1 MEKKKFSKKDILK
14 KILKIV
20 PKILYDILIVF
31 CIALI
36 LVVVWQIITDNN
48 ESIGGYRLFR
58 IISGSMVPEFNVDE
72 VVVCKDTDPE
82 NIEVGEIIVY
92 RGKTGELTNRLIM
105 HEVIDK
111 NEVEGNLIFHVK
123 GIQNTTGDP
132 DVYAS
137 QILGVVVHESKILTL
152 LYHLATSTYSS
163 FVIIVILVI
172 NVFISFL
179 PKKEKIIT
187 LDEPKNEVDDSNVKK
202 EKKKKKINKNLKRY
216 TLKDFDKY
224 IKIIRKDYEVESGN
238 QVESTGDVG
247 EELDEK
253 EKLKEE
259 NKRLEEEIRKLK
271 EEINKKK

>member
-1 MEKKKFSKKDILK
+1 MVKKKFSKKDIFK

-20 PKILYDILIVF
+20 PKILYDILIIF
-31 CIALI
+31 CVALI
-36 LVVVWQIITDNN
+36 LVVVWQIVTDNN

-72 VVVCKDTDPE
+72 VVICRDTNSDD
-82 NIEVGEIIVY
+82 IKIGDIIVY

-111 NEVEGNLIFHVK
+111 KEVEGNLIFNVK

-137 QILGVVVHESKILTL
+137 QILGVVVHKSAILTL

-163 FVIIVILVI
+163 FIIIVILVI
-172 NVFISFL
+172 NVFVSFL
-179 PKKEKIIT
+179 PKKEKMIT
-187 LDEPKNEVDDSNVKK
+187 LDEPKEEAKPENVKK
-202 EKKKKKINKNLKRY
+202 DRKKKINKNQKRY

-224 IKIIRKDYEVESGN
+224 IKIIRKDYVVESGN

-253 EKLKEE
+253 EKLKQE
-259 NKRLEEEIRKLK
+259 NKRLEEEIKKLK

>member
-1 MEKKKFSKKDILK
+1 MGKKKFSKKDILK
-14 KILKIV
+14 KILKVV
-20 PKILYDILIVF
+20 PKILYDILIIF
-31 CIALI
+31 CVALI

-72 VVVCKDTDPE
+72 VVVCKDTESED
-82 NIEVGEIIVY
+82 IEIGNVIVY

-111 NEVEGNLIFHVK
+111 KEVDGNLIFHVK

-137 QILGVVVHESKILTL
+137 QILGVVVHESKVLTL

-163 FVIIVILVI
+163 FIIIVILVI
-172 NVFISFL
+172 NVFVSFL

-187 LDEPKNEVDDSNVKK
+187 LDEPKEDAKPENVKK
-202 EKKKKKINKNLKRY
+202 EKKKKINKNQKRY

-224 IKIIRKDYEVESGN
+224 IKIIRKDYVVESGN

-253 EKLKEE
+253 EKLKQE
-259 NKRLEEEIRKLK
+259 NKRLEEEIKKLK

>member
-1 MEKKKFSKKDILK
+1 MEKKKFSKKDIFK
-14 KILKIV
+14 KILKVV
-20 PKILYDILIVF
+20 PKILYDLLIIF
-31 CIALI
+31 CVALI

-58 IISGSMVPEFNVDE
+58 IVSGSMVPEFNVDE
-72 VVVCKDTDPE
+72 VVVCKDTDPDD
-82 NIEVGEIIVY
+82 IKIGDIIVY
-92 RGKTGELTNRLIM
+92 RGKAGELTNRLIM
-105 HEVIDK
+105 HEVVDK
-111 NEVEGNLIFHVK
+111 KEVDGNLIFNVK

-132 DVYAS
+132 DVYES
-137 QILGVVVHESKILTL
+137 QILGVVVHKSGMLTL
-152 LYHLATSTYSS
+152 LYSLATSTYSS
-163 FVIIVILVI
+163 FIIIVILVI

-179 PKKEKIIT
+179 PKRDKIIT
-187 LDEPKNEVDDSNVKK
+187 LDEPKEITNNDDSKK
-202 EKKKKKINKNLKRY
+202 EKKKKKINKNIKRY

-224 IKIIRKDYEVESGN
+224 IKIIRKDYEFETGN
-238 QVESTGDVG
+238 QIEAENDIG

>member
-1 MEKKKFSKKDILK
+1 MEKKIFSKKDMLK

-20 PKILYDILIVF
+20 PKILYDILIIF
-31 CIALI
+31 CVALI

-72 VVVCKDTDPE
+72 VVVCKDTESED
-82 NIEVGEIIVY
+82 IEIGNVIVY

-111 NEVEGNLIFHVK
+111 KEVDGNLIFHVK

-137 QILGVVVHESKILTL
+137 QILGVVVHESKVLTL

-163 FVIIVILVI
+163 FIIIVILVI
-172 NVFISFL
+172 NVFVSFL

-187 LDEPKNEVDDSNVKK
+187 LDEPKEDAKPENVKK
-202 EKKKKKINKNLKRY
+202 EKKKKINKNQKRY

-224 IKIIRKDYEVESGN
+224 IKIIRKDYVVESGN
-238 QVESTGDVG
+238 QVEVTGDVG

-253 EKLKEE
+253 EKLKQE
-259 NKRLEEEIRKLK
+259 NKRLEEEIKKLK

>member
-1 MEKKKFSKKDILK
+1 MGKKKFSKKDILK
-14 KILKIV
+14 KILKVV
-20 PKILYDILIVF
+20 PKILYDILIIF
-31 CIALI
+31 CVALI

-72 VVVCKDTDPE
+72 VVVCKDTESED
-82 NIEVGEIIVY
+82 IEIGNVIVY

-111 NEVEGNLIFHVK
+111 KEVDGNLIFHVK

-137 QILGVVVHESKILTL
+137 QILGVVVHESKVLTL

-163 FVIIVILVI
+163 FIIIVILVI
-172 NVFISFL
+172 NVFVSFL

-187 LDEPKNEVDDSNVKK
+187 LDEPKEDAKPENVKK
-202 EKKKKKINKNLKRY
+202 EKKKKINKNQKRY

-224 IKIIRKDYEVESGN
+224 IKIIRKDYVVESGN
-238 QVESTGDVG
+238 QVEVTGDVG

-253 EKLKEE
+253 EQLKQE

>member
-1 MEKKKFSKKDILK
+1 MGKKKFSKKDILK
-14 KILKIV
+14 KILKVV
-20 PKILYDILIVF
+20 PKILYDILIIF
-31 CIALI
+31 CVALI
-36 LVVVWQIITDNN
+36 LVVVWQIITDNY

-72 VVVCKDTDPE
+72 VVVCKDTESED
-82 NIEVGEIIVY
+82 IEIGNVIVY

-111 NEVEGNLIFHVK
+111 KEVDGNLIFHVK

-137 QILGVVVHESKILTL
+137 QILGVVVHESKVLTL

-163 FVIIVILVI
+163 FIIIVILVI
-172 NVFISFL
+172 NVFVSFL

-187 LDEPKNEVDDSNVKK
+187 LDEPKEDAKPENVKK
-202 EKKKKKINKNLKRY
+202 EKKKKINKNQKRY

-224 IKIIRKDYEVESGN
+224 IKIIRKDYVVESGN
-238 QVESTGDVG
+238 QVEVTGDVG

-253 EKLKEE
+253 EQLKQE
-259 NKRLEEEIRKLK
+259 NKRLEEEIKL
-271 EEINKKK
+271 

>member
-1 MEKKKFSKKDILK
+1 MVKKKFSKKDIFK

-20 PKILYDILIVF
+20 PKILYDILIIF
-31 CIALI
+31 CVALI
-36 LVVVWQIITDNN
+36 LVVVWQIVTDNN

-72 VVVCKDTDPE
+72 VVICKDTNSDD
-82 NIEVGEIIVY
+82 IKIGDIIVY

-111 NEVEGNLIFHVK
+111 KEVEGNLIFNVK

-137 QILGVVVHESKILTL
+137 QILGVVVHKSAILTL

-163 FVIIVILVI
+163 FIIIVILVI
-172 NVFISFL
+172 NVFVSFL
-179 PKKEKIIT
+179 PKKEKMIT
-187 LDEPKNEVDDSNVKK
+187 LDEPKEEAKPENVKK
-202 EKKKKKINKNLKRY
+202 DRKKKINKNQKRY

-224 IKIIRKDYEVESGN
+224 IKIIRKDYVVESGN

-253 EKLKEE
+253 EKLKQE
-259 NKRLEEEIRKLK
+259 NKRLEEEIKKLK

>member
-1 MEKKKFSKKDILK
+1 MGKKKFSKKDILK
-14 KILKIV
+14 KILKVV
-20 PKILYDILIVF
+20 PKILYDILIIF
-31 CIALI
+31 CVALI

-72 VVVCKDTDPE
+72 VVVCKDTESED
-82 NIEVGEIIVY
+82 IEIGNVIVY

-111 NEVEGNLIFHVK
+111 KEVDGNLIFHVK

-137 QILGVVVHESKILTL
+137 QILGVVVHESKVLTL

-163 FVIIVILVI
+163 FIIIVILVI
-172 NVFISFL
+172 NVFVSFL

-187 LDEPKNEVDDSNVKK
+187 LDEPKEDAKPENVKK
-202 EKKKKKINKNLKRY
+202 EKKKKINKNQKRY

-224 IKIIRKDYEVESGN
+224 IKIIRKDYVVESGN

-253 EKLKEE
+253 EQLKQE
-259 NKRLEEEIRKLK
+259 NKRLEEEIKKLK

>member
-1 MEKKKFSKKDILK
+1 MVKKKFSKKDILK

-20 PKILYDILIVF
+20 PKILYDILIIF
-31 CIALI
+31 CVALI
-36 LVVVWQIITDNN
+36 LVVVWQIVTDNN

-72 VVVCKDTDPE
+72 VVICKDTNSDD
-82 NIEVGEIIVY
+82 IKIGDIIVY

-111 NEVEGNLIFHVK
+111 KEVDGNLIFNVK

-137 QILGVVVHESKILTL
+137 QILGVVVHKSAILTL

-163 FVIIVILVI
+163 FIIIVILVI
-172 NVFISFL
+172 NVFVSFL
-179 PKKEKIIT
+179 PKKEKMIT
-187 LDEPKNEVDDSNVKK
+187 LDEPKEEAKPENVKK
-202 EKKKKKINKNLKRY
+202 DRKKKINKNQKRY

-224 IKIIRKDYEVESGN
+224 IKIIRKDYVIESGN

-253 EKLKEE
+253 EKLKQE
-259 NKRLEEEIRKLK
+259 NKRLEEEIKKLK

>member
-1 MEKKKFSKKDILK
+1 MEKKKFSKKDILN
-14 KILKIV
+14 KILKIA
-20 PKILYDILIVF
+20 PKVLYDILIIF

-58 IISGSMVPEFNVDE
+58 IVSGSMVPEYNVDE
-72 VVVCKDTDPE
+72 VVVCKDTNVE
-82 NIEVGEIIVY
+82 KIKVGDIIVY

-105 HEVIDK
+105 HEVIDI
-111 NEVEGNLIFHVK
+111 NQGEEQLVFHVK

-132 DVYAS
+132 DVLAS
-137 QILGVVVHESKILTL
+137 QILGVVVHKSNILTW

-179 PKKEKIIT
+179 PKKEEIIT
-187 LDEPKNEVDDSNVKK
+187 LDAPKEKKADNVKK
-202 EKKKKKINKNLKRY
+202 EKKKKVNKNLKRY

-224 IKIIRKDYEVESGN
+224 IKIIRKDYEVEIGN
-238 QVESTGDVG
+238 QVETTGDVG

-259 NKRLEEEIRKLK
+259 NKRLEEEIKKLK
-271 EEINKKK
+271 EEINKNK

>member
-1 MEKKKFSKKDILK
+1 MVKKKFSKKDIFK
-14 KILKIV
+14 KILKLV
-20 PKILYDILIVF
+20 PKILYDILIIF
-31 CIALI
+31 CVALI
-36 LVVVWQIITDNN
+36 LVVVWQIVTDNN

-72 VVVCKDTDPE
+72 VVICKDTNSDD
-82 NIEVGEIIVY
+82 IKIGDIIVY

-111 NEVEGNLIFHVK
+111 KEVDGNLIFNVK

-137 QILGVVVHESKILTL
+137 QILGVVVHKSAILTL

-163 FVIIVILVI
+163 FIIIVILVI
-172 NVFISFL
+172 NVFVSFL
-179 PKKEKIIT
+179 PKKEKMIT
-187 LDEPKNEVDDSNVKK
+187 LDEPKEEAKPENVKK
-202 EKKKKKINKNLKRY
+202 DRKKKINKNQKRY

-224 IKIIRKDYEVESGN
+224 IKIIRKDYVIESGN

-253 EKLKEE
+253 EKLKQE
-259 NKRLEEEIRKLK
+259 NKRLEEEIKKLK

>member
-1 MEKKKFSKKDILK
+1 MVKKKFSKKDILK

-20 PKILYDILIVF
+20 PKILYDILIIF
-31 CIALI
+31 CVALI
-36 LVVVWQIITDNN
+36 LVVVWQIVTDNN

-72 VVVCKDTDPE
+72 VVICRDTNSDD
-82 NIEVGEIIVY
+82 IKIGDIIVY

-111 NEVEGNLIFHVK
+111 NEVDGNLIFNVK

-137 QILGVVVHESKILTL
+137 QILGVVVHKSAILTH

-163 FVIIVILVI
+163 FIIIVILVI
-172 NVFISFL
+172 NVFVSFL

-187 LDEPKNEVDDSNVKK
+187 LDEPKEDAKPENVKK
-202 EKKKKKINKNLKRY
+202 DRKKKINKNQKRY

-238 QVESTGDVG
+238 QVEVTDDVG

-253 EKLKEE
+253 EKLKQE
-259 NKRLEEEIRKLK
+259 NKRLEEEIKKLK

>member
-1 MEKKKFSKKDILK
+1 MGKKKFSKKDILK
-14 KILKIV
+14 KILKVV
-20 PKILYDILIVF
+20 PKILYDILIIF
-31 CIALI
+31 CVALI

-72 VVVCKDTDPE
+72 VVVCKDTESED
-82 NIEVGEIIVY
+82 IEIGNVIVY

-111 NEVEGNLIFHVK
+111 KEVDGNLIFHVK

-137 QILGVVVHESKILTL
+137 QILGVVVHESKVLTL

-163 FVIIVILVI
+163 FIIIVILVI
-172 NVFISFL
+172 NVFVSFL

-187 LDEPKNEVDDSNVKK
+187 LDEPKEDAKPENVKK
-202 EKKKKKINKNLKRY
+202 EKKKKINKNQKRY

-224 IKIIRKDYEVESGN
+224 IKIIRKDYVVESGN
-238 QVESTGDVG
+238 QVEVTGDVG

-253 EKLKEE
+253 EKLKQE
-259 NKRLEEEIRKLK
+259 NKRLEEEIKKLK

>member
-1 MEKKKFSKKDILK
+1 MGKKIFSKKDMLK

-20 PKILYDILIVF
+20 PKILYDILIIF
-31 CIALI
+31 CVALI

-72 VVVCKDTDPE
+72 VVVCKDTESED
-82 NIEVGEIIVY
+82 IEIGNVIVY

-111 NEVEGNLIFHVK
+111 KEVDGNLIFHVK

-137 QILGVVVHESKILTL
+137 QILGVVVHESKVLTL

-163 FVIIVILVI
+163 FIIIVILVI
-172 NVFISFL
+172 NVFVSFL

-187 LDEPKNEVDDSNVKK
+187 LDEPKEDAKPENVKK
-202 EKKKKKINKNLKRY
+202 EKKKKINKNQKRY

-224 IKIIRKDYEVESGN
+224 IKIIRKDYVVESGN
-238 QVESTGDVG
+238 QVEVTGDVG
-247 EELDEK
+247 EEIDEK
-253 EKLKEE
+253 EKLKQE
-259 NKRLEEEIRKLK
+259 NKRLEEEIKKLK

>member
-1 MEKKKFSKKDILK
+1 MGKKKFSKKDILK
-14 KILKIV
+14 KILKVV
-20 PKILYDILIVF
+20 PKILYDILIIF
-31 CIALI
+31 CVALI

-72 VVVCKDTDPE
+72 VVVCKDTESED
-82 NIEVGEIIVY
+82 IEIGNVIVY

-111 NEVEGNLIFHVK
+111 KEVDGNLIFHVK

-137 QILGVVVHESKILTL
+137 QILGVVVHESKVLTL

-163 FVIIVILVI
+163 FIIIVILVI
-172 NVFISFL
+172 NVFVSFL

-187 LDEPKNEVDDSNVKK
+187 LDEPKEDAKPENVKK
-202 EKKKKKINKNLKRY
+202 EKKKKINKNQKRY

-224 IKIIRKDYEVESGN
+224 IKIIRKDYVVESGN
-238 QVESTGDVG
+238 QVEVTGDVG

-253 EKLKEE
+253 EQLKQE
-259 NKRLEEEIRKLK
+259 NKRLEEEIKKLK

>member
-1 MEKKKFSKKDILK
+1 MVKKKFSKKDIFK

-20 PKILYDILIVF
+20 PKILYDILIIF
-31 CIALI
+31 CVALI
-36 LVVVWQIITDNN
+36 LVVVWQIVTDNN

-72 VVVCKDTDPE
+72 VVICRDTNSDD
-82 NIEVGEIIVY
+82 IKIGDIIVY

-111 NEVEGNLIFHVK
+111 KEVEGNLIFNVK

-137 QILGVVVHESKILTL
+137 QILGVVVHKSAILTL

-163 FVIIVILVI
+163 FIIIVILVI
-172 NVFISFL
+172 NVFVSFL
-179 PKKEKIIT
+179 PKKEKMIT
-187 LDEPKNEVDDSNVKK
+187 LDEPKEEAKPENVKK
-202 EKKKKKINKNLKRY
+202 DRKKKINKNQKRY

-224 IKIIRKDYEVESGN
+224 IKIIRKDYVVESGN
-238 QVESTGDVG
+238 QVESTGDVS

-253 EKLKEE
+253 EKLKQE
-259 NKRLEEEIRKLK
+259 NKRLEEEIKKLK

>member
-1 MEKKKFSKKDILK
+1 MVKKKFSKKDIFK

-20 PKILYDILIVF
+20 PKILYDILIIF
-31 CIALI
+31 CVALI
-36 LVVVWQIITDNN
+36 LVVVWQIVTDNN

-72 VVVCKDTDPE
+72 VVICRDTNSDD
-82 NIEVGEIIVY
+82 IKIGDIIVY

-111 NEVEGNLIFHVK
+111 NEVDGNLIFNVK

-137 QILGVVVHESKILTL
+137 QILGVVVHKSAILTL

-163 FVIIVILVI
+163 FIIIVILVI
-172 NVFISFL
+172 NVFVSFL
-179 PKKEKIIT
+179 PKKEKMIT
-187 LDEPKNEVDDSNVKK
+187 LDEPKEEAKPENVKK
-202 EKKKKKINKNLKRY
+202 DRKKKINKNQKRY

-224 IKIIRKDYEVESGN
+224 IKIIRKDYVVESGN

-253 EKLKEE
+253 EKLKQE
-259 NKRLEEEIRKLK
+259 NKRLEEEIKKLK

>member
-1 MEKKKFSKKDILK
+1 MVKKKFSKKDILK

-20 PKILYDILIVF
+20 PKILYDILIIF
-31 CIALI
+31 CVALI
-36 LVVVWQIITDNN
+36 LVVVWQIVTDNN

-72 VVVCKDTDPE
+72 VVICKDTNSDD
-82 NIEVGEIIVY
+82 IKIGDIIVY

-111 NEVEGNLIFHVK
+111 KEVEGNLIFNVK

-137 QILGVVVHESKILTL
+137 QILVVVVHKSAILTL

-163 FVIIVILVI
+163 FIIIVILVI
-172 NVFISFL
+172 NVFVSFL
-179 PKKEKIIT
+179 PKKEKMIT
-187 LDEPKNEVDDSNVKK
+187 LDEPKEEAKPENVKK
-202 EKKKKKINKNLKRY
+202 DRKKKINKNQKRY

-224 IKIIRKDYEVESGN
+224 IKIIRKDYVVESGN

-253 EKLKEE
+253 EKLKQE
-259 NKRLEEEIRKLK
+259 NKRLEEEIKKLK

>member
-1 MEKKKFSKKDILK
+1 MEEKKFSKKDILK
-14 KILKIV
+14 KILKLSL
-20 PKILYDILIVF
+20 KILYDILIVF
-31 CIALI
+31 CVLLI
-36 LVVVWQIITDNN
+36 LVVVWQVVTDNN

-58 IISGSMVPEFNVDE
+58 IISGSMVPEYNVDE
-72 VVVCKDTDPE
+72 VVVCKDTEPE
-82 NIEVGEIIVY
+82 NIKIGDVIVY

-111 NEVEGNLIFHVK
+111 KVVDDHLIFHVK

-137 QILGVVVHESKILTL
+137 QILGVVAHSSKILTW

-179 PKKEKIIT
+179 PKREKVIT
-187 LDEPKNEVDDSNVKK
+187 LAEPKVEEDKNTDKNEEEKNEAK
-202 EKKKKKINKNLKRY
+202 EAEE
-216 TLKDFDKY
+216 
-224 IKIIRKDYEVESGN
+224 IIEEIEN
-238 QVESTGDVG
+238 IEI
-247 EELDEK
+247 ELDEK
-253 EKLKEE
+253 EKLKKE
-259 NKRLEEEIRKLK
+259 NKRLEEEIKRLK

>member
-1 MEKKKFSKKDILK
+1 MVKKKFSKKDIFK

-20 PKILYDILIVF
+20 PKILYDILIIF
-31 CIALI
+31 CVALI
-36 LVVVWQIITDNN
+36 LVVVWQIVTDNN

-72 VVVCKDTDPE
+72 VVICRDTNSDD
-82 NIEVGEIIVY
+82 IKIGDIIVY

-111 NEVEGNLIFHVK
+111 KEVDGNLIFNVK

-137 QILGVVVHESKILTL
+137 QILGVVVHKSAILTL

-163 FVIIVILVI
+163 FIIIVILVI
-172 NVFISFL
+172 NVFVSFL
-179 PKKEKIIT
+179 PKKEKMIT
-187 LDEPKNEVDDSNVKK
+187 LDEPKEEAKPENVKK
-202 EKKKKKINKNLKRY
+202 DRKKKINKNQKRY

-224 IKIIRKDYEVESGN
+224 IKIIRKDYVVESGN

-253 EKLKEE
+253 EKLKQE
-259 NKRLEEEIRKLK
+259 NKRLEEEIKKLK

>member
-1 MEKKKFSKKDILK
+1 MVKKKFSKKDILK

-20 PKILYDILIVF
+20 PKILYDILIIF
-31 CIALI
+31 CVALI
-36 LVVVWQIITDNN
+36 LVVVWQIVTDNN

-72 VVVCKDTDPE
+72 VVICRDTNSDD
-82 NIEVGEIIVY
+82 IKIGDIIVY

-111 NEVEGNLIFHVK
+111 KEAEGNLIFNVK

-137 QILGVVVHESKILTL
+137 QILGVVVHKSAILTL

-163 FVIIVILVI
+163 FIIIVILVI
-172 NVFISFL
+172 NVFVSFL
-179 PKKEKIIT
+179 PKKEKMIT
-187 LDEPKNEVDDSNVKK
+187 LDEPKEEAKPENVKK
-202 EKKKKKINKNLKRY
+202 DRKKKINKNQKRY

-224 IKIIRKDYEVESGN
+224 IKIIRKDYVVESGN

-253 EKLKEE
+253 EKLKQE
-259 NKRLEEEIRKLK
+259 NKRLEEEIKKLK